1 MRYSTLFPALL
12 AIRSTLARPSQPD
25 IANTTTL
32 PTHFGLL
39 TFPHFQALDIFGPM
53 DVLNSLFMYYRNTS
67 IVPQFTVFSKTMDP
81 VTSAMTDGGFG
92 QELLPTMT
100 FSDYLVSYDGRME
113 VNTTNWKKN
122 KQNEN
127 GGGDMP
133 STTDK
138 GAIDV
143 LFVPGGG
150 GTRRDMTEEINF
162 VKATYP
168 NVFTHFLPISF
179 SH

>member
-1 MRYSTLFPALL
+1 MRYSILLPALL
-12 AIRSTLARPSQPD
+12 AIRSTLARPSQPE

-67 IVPQFTVFSKTMDP
+67 IVPRFTVFSKTMDP

-92 QELLPTMT
+92 QEIMPAMT
-100 FSDYLVSYDGRME
+100 FSEYL
-113 VNTTNWKKN
+113 N
-122 KQNEN
+122 KQKDH
-127 GGGDMP
+127 GDDDIP
-133 STTDK
+133 SAGDK

-143 LFVPGGG
+143 LIVPGGG

-168 NVFTHFLPISF
+168 SVCIFP
-179 SH
+179 

>member
-1 MRYSTLFPALL
+1 MQYSTLFPALL

-100 FSDYLVSYDGRME
+100 FSDYLVSYDGRVE
-113 VNTTNWKKN
+113 VNATN
-122 KQNEN
+122 
-127 GGGDMP
+127 
-133 STTDK
+133 
-138 GAIDV
+138 
-143 LFVPGGG
+143 
-150 GTRRDMTEEINF
+150 
-162 VKATYP
+162 
-168 NVFTHFLPISF
+168 
-179 SH
+179 